1 MLIDSKGKVVNPPR
15 HARPEFL
22 AQFKEVFVPTK
33 HRDPKGM
40 FSLGQRAVLKG
51 N

>member
-1 MLIDSKGKVVNPPR
+1 MLFDKKGNVVNPPR
-15 HARPEFL
+15 NARPEFL
-22 AQFKEVFVPTK
+22 AQFKEVFIPTK

-51 N
+51 S